1 MSGMSSGSLQPTW
14 FGHVTTARDALVLFE
29 ACLNGALHH
38 VPRRPHD
45 RERSQLIKSGCVFIY
60 EENASGIKRWTD
72 GVPWSPS
79 RILGNF
85 LVYRELVKPF
95 PPGEKKKANKR
106 NKRMTKPGEP
116 YPRAGSGD
124 APLSPTTPV
133 RSDVGTENR
142 ENERALIGS
151 LVDSYGFK
159 EGGLVKKTMSVTV
172 HGVQHH
178 LVSYYKIEDALDGT
192 LSPPSKDPR
201 LANVEPRP
209 DLIARQNF
217 RAPLDD
223 VDEGTAD
230 QMTNG
235 QANGYAYAPNGYRSS
250 LMMNASGHS
259 QHPGHLGLSIYPGM
273 AYSSASHMQPS
284 MYAPI
289 SSQSYYP
296 PTSAVTH
303 PIITKQDD
311 YNGYSQGYHHSHTNS
326 PSTPSD
332 RPTSLPSPHQSQASY
347 SYRHSPI
354 SALPRTNGLLDTPV
368 SATDH
373 KSSLQSPGGWSARSN
388 SINGVYAPTAAA
400 AAAPTS
406 NPSPSYTTH
415 GGSQWGL
422 AGTTNSHSSLPRP
435 ENMWGS
441 SNPAAASSHWSVQ
454 NNPMTTRHGSFPS
467 VTAQHN

>member
-1 MSGMSSGSLQPTW
+1 MSSGSLQPTW

-29 ACLNGALHH
+29 ACLNGTLHH

-116 YPRAGSGD
+116 YPRSGSGD

-133 RSDVGTENR
+133 RSDVGAENR

-201 LANVEPRP
+201 LASTEPRP
-209 DLIARQNF
+209 DLVARQNF

-223 VDEGTAD
+223 IEDGSD
-230 QMTNG
+230 QMSNG
-235 QANGYAYAPNGYRSS
+235 TANGYGYASNGYRTG
-250 LMMNASGHS
+250 LVMNTPGHPH
-259 QHPGHLGLSIYPGM
+259 HPGQLGLSIYPGM
-273 AYSSASHMQPS
+273 AYSSAAHMQPS
-284 MYAPI
+284 MQSYAPI
-289 SSQSYYP
+289 STQSYYP

-303 PIITKQDD
+303 PIITKQED
-311 YNGYSQGYHHSHTNS
+311 YGGYGQAYHSHANS
-326 PSTPSD
+326 PATPSD

-347 SYRHSPI
+347 SYRQSPVGG
-354 SALPRTNGLLDTPV
+354 SLPRSNGLLDTPV

-373 KSSLQSPGGWSARSN
+373 KPSQSPGWGRST
-388 SINGVYAPTAAA
+388 SMNGVYAPT
-400 AAAPTS
+400 AAPTS
-406 NPSPSYTTH
+406 NPSPSYTN
-415 GGSQWGL
+415 GNSQWGL
-422 AGTTNSHSSLPRP
+422 VGTSGTSLPRP
-435 ENMWGS
+435 ESMWANS
-441 SNPAAASSHWSVQ
+441 SAASSHWNVQ
-454 NNPMTTRHGSFPS
+454 NHPMTPRHNSYQS
-467 VTAQHN
+467 TAAHHH

>member
-1 MSGMSSGSLQPTW
+1 MSVMSSGSLQPTW

-29 ACLNGALHH
+29 ACLNGTLHH

-45 RERSQLIKSGCVFIY
+45 RERGQLIKSGCVFIY

-106 NKRMTKPGEP
+106 NKRMTKQGEP
-116 YPRAGSGD
+116 YPRPGSGD
-124 APLSPTTPV
+124 APLSPATPV

-192 LSPPSKDPR
+192 LTPPSKDPR
-201 LANVEPRP
+201 LASTEPRP

-223 VDEGTAD
+223 VDENESD
-230 QMTNG
+230 QLANG
-235 QANGYAYAPNGYRSS
+235 HANGYGYTNGYRPG
-250 LMMNASGHS
+250 LMMGASGHS
-259 QHPGHLGLSIYPGM
+259 HPGQLGLSIYPSM
-273 AYSSASHMQPS
+273 AYSSTSHMQPTIQS
-284 MYAPI
+284 YAPI
-289 SSQSYYP
+289 STQSYYP
-296 PTSAVTH
+296 PTSAVTQ
-303 PIITKQDD
+303 PIITKQED
-311 YNGYSQGYHHSHTNS
+311 YSGYGQGYHHSHTNS

-332 RPTSLPSPHQSQASY
+332 RHASLPSPHQSQPSY
-347 SYRHSPI
+347 SYRQSPI
-354 SALPRTNGLLDTPV
+354 SGSLPRTNGLLDNPI

-373 KSSLQSPGGWSARSN
+373 KPLQSPSWGRS
-388 SINGVYAPTAAA
+388 SISSGVYAPT
-400 AAAPTS
+400 AAPTS
-406 NPSPSYTTH
+406 NPSPNYTH
-415 GGSQWGL
+415 GGTQWGL
-422 AGTTNSHSSLPRP
+422 VGTSGHSLPRP
-435 ENMWGS
+435 ETVWGGS
-441 SNPAAASSHWSVQ
+441 SAASSHWSVQ
-454 NNPMTTRHGSFPS
+454 NNPMTPRHNSYQS
-467 VTAQHN
+467 TTAQHN